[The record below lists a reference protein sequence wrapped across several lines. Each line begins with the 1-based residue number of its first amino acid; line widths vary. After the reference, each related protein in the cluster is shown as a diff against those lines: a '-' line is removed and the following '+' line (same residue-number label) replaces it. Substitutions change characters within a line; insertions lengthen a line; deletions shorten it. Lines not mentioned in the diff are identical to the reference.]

1 VNFVENN
8 ETPKVPE
15 REHRVVELREVARIF
30 QIEAPNRPFPALRQ
44 HSSEGRFA
52 NLASAHD
59 CHDREVLEQ
68 APKLAE
74 VFFTRDHVIYHNMKS
89 RDNLSIFHGLDSD
102 GRASLLQR
110 VVNSYALK
118 GFVGLWA
125 PKERKW
131 KKNRF
136 EIFAGQ
142 RN

>member
-1 VNFVENN
+1 
-8 ETPKVPE
+8 
-15 REHRVVELREVARIF
+15 
-30 QIEAPNRPFPALRQ
+30 
-44 HSSEGRFA
+44 
-52 NLASAHD
+52 
-59 CHDREVLEQ
+59 
-68 APKLAE
+68 
-74 VFFTRDHVIYHNMKS
+74 
-89 RDNLSIFHGLDSD
+89 LDSD